1 MPLRKEEIIRPLD
14 VGLIVNK
21 KLNAKIHTAALDNNC
36 WICSVRWLS
45 LWARN
50 LSFLDFPGS
59 TTSGLVGKAPGRAP
73 GSWNGGIMEADI
85 PTCGLLGESTH
96 FFFFFWDF
104 RGFFYVWIW
113 TWPDL
118 LRLCAMNFWTFCPIP
133 GWGNPSLCVSR
144 QLCWT
149 VRVWGNKGDSL
160 FYPFFFKG
168 TVAHSSLKLFV
179 V

>member
-1 MPLRKEEIIRPLD
+1 MPLRKEEIIRTLD

-21 KLNAKIHTAALDNNC
+21 KLNAKIHTALHSNC

-50 LSFLDFPGS
+50 LSFLDFAGS

-96 FFFFFWDF
+96 LFFFGISEASSMCEFEL
-104 RGFFYVWIW
+104 GQI
-113 TWPDL
+113 
-118 LRLCAMNFWTFCPIP
+118 FCPIP
-133 GWGNPSLCVSR
+133 WWGNPSLWVSR

-160 FYPFFFKG
+160 FYPFSFK
-168 TVAHSSLKLFV
+168 ALLRILLWSCL
-179 V
+179 

>member
-1 MPLRKEEIIRPLD
+1 MPLRKEEIIRTLD

-21 KLNAKIHTAALDNNC
+21 KLNAKIHTALHSNC

-50 LSFLDFPGS
+50 LSFLDFAGS

-96 FFFFFWDF
+96 LFFFWDF
-104 RGFFYVWIW
+104 RGFFNVWIW

-118 LRLCAMNFWTFCPIP
+118 LSNPMVGKSQPLGLQAAVLNRESVRQQ
-133 GWGNPSLCVSR
+133 GWLSFLSF
-144 QLCWT
+144 
-149 VRVWGNKGDSL
+149 L
-160 FYPFFFKG
+160 F
-168 TVAHSSLKLFV
+168 
-179 V
+179 

>member
-1 MPLRKEEIIRPLD
+1 MPLRKEEIIRTLD

-21 KLNAKIHTAALDNNC
+21 KLNAKIHTALDNNC

-85 PTCGLLGESTH
+85 PTCGKNLGKART
-96 FFFFFWDF
+96 
-104 RGFFYVWIW
+104 FFYLGFQR
-113 TWPDL
+113 L
-118 LRLCAMNFWTFCPIP
+118 L
-133 GWGNPSLCVSR
+133 LCVNLNLARSFEIMCYEFLNILSNPLVGKSQPLCLQAAVLNRESVR
-144 QLCWT
+144 QQGWL
-149 VRVWGNKGDSL
+149 SFLSFL
-160 FYPFFFKG
+160 F
-168 TVAHSSLKLFV
+168 
-179 V
+179 